1 MVSYL
6 TIQGHLLGEETST
19 RAREAESQTTK
30 PMGIERERDTFF
42 FFISLFSNCL
52 CLVLFW
58 QTPLTLANSLFCSLP
73 CLSYV
78 VSECQPSFAPPR
90 ELQASVTLS
99 YMQHVK
105 ARHQASGHRSAQN
118 QVKCQRLYP
127 TLLVIV
133 TFGEQKLVIWKGR
146 KNCTIS
152 VVTSCPPAT
161 LFLCNLRT
169 SHREGKGKYIS
180 LEVTLHII
188 PCLSLWYIK
197 KWLVGTTEQKHL
209 SHLASFLCINM
220 DL

>member
-6 TIQGHLLGEETST
+6 SKGISQVKKPAQESKRSRKSNNKTYGNRK
-19 RAREAESQTTK
+19 RARHFL
-30 PMGIERERDTFF
+30 FF
-42 FFISLFSNCL
+42 LFHCFPTAFAQCYSDKHPL
-52 CLVLFW
+52 PW
-58 QTPLTLANSLFCSLP
+58 QTPCFAPSP

-133 TFGEQKLVIWKGR
+133 TFGEQKLVI
-146 KNCTIS
+146 
-152 VVTSCPPAT
+152 
-161 LFLCNLRT
+161 
-169 SHREGKGKYIS
+169 
-180 LEVTLHII
+180 
-188 PCLSLWYIK
+188 
-197 KWLVGTTEQKHL
+197 
-209 SHLASFLCINM
+209 
-220 DL
+220 